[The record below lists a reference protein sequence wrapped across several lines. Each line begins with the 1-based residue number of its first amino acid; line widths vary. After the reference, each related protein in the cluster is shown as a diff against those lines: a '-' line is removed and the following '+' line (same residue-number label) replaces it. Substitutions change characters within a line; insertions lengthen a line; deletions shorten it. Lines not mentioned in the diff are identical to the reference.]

1 MVNDRIDIVV
11 AIIRLNEEEKKMRD
25 EIQNAKNEIVYY
37 ENEIK
42 NIKKRLSGIA
52 TTRDVLLGI
61 YYEEQNGEGKNVDVE
76 NTNIDE
82 LIYA

>member
-11 AIIRLNEEEKKMRD
+11 AIIRLNEEEKKMRE
-25 EIQNAKNEIVYY
+25 EIQEAKNEIAYY